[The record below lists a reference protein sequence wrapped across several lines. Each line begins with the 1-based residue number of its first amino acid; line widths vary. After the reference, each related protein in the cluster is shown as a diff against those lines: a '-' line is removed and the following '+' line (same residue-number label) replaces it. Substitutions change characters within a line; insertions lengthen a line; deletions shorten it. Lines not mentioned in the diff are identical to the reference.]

1 MYNEFS
7 PVKVAE
13 NDLDILNSQ
22 IEAMNAAKEMD
33 IDHAEAILRVE
44 LGSAVAKMSSKELKR
59 DLLLFAR
66 SNPEMFIE
74 LANDDNVQL
83 RNFAIRAS
91 EAGLIKLSQ
100 DQRTFAWGS
109 NGRKLMNVPFDENP
123 YSAFA
128 AFLKT
133 DEGVEIYRSIEKNL

>member
-1 MYNEFS
+1 
-7 PVKVAE
+7 
-13 NDLDILNSQ
+13 
-22 IEAMNAAKEMD
+22 MNAAKEMD

-66 SNPEMFIE
+66 SNPDMFIE

-91 EAGLIKLSQ
+91 EAGIIKLSQ

-123 YSAFA
+123 FSAFA